1 MSLIY
6 AVCFKTSPCKTE
18 VYSKDPNY
26 CEYMVNQVLTSDGRA
41 GELPGVGWKLRND
54 FFRSDGFGGDGFFI
68 KCRIYV
74 YIYI

>member
-1 MSLIY
+1 MPKP
-6 AVCFKTSPCKTE
+6 FKTSPCKTE

-41 GELPGVGWKLRND
+41 GELPGREWKLVEEW
-54 FFRSDGFGGDGFFI
+54 FFGSDGNWGEMDFVI
-68 KCRIYV
+68 KCLCVYV